1 MRRPGTCLRVF
12 TAYILT
18 RNSRLGLRSPF
29 RTQMVAGPEC
39 LFLCFAMRRPG
50 TCLRVS
56 TAYILTRNSRLGSG
70 WCVGGPWPREL
81 HTHLRRLG
89 LSLGTTRMVGAG
101 RGADCSGLECL
112 TLGFGMRRPGTHIPR
127 TYRVHPDQKQLFG
140 LRQGLEA
147 AGVVGGGVG
156 PGPWE
161 CAVRVAIAAEVLQ

>member
-39 LFLCFAMRRPG
+39 LFLGFAMRRPG

-70 WCVGGPWPREL
+70 WCVGGALAP
-81 HTHLRRLG
+81 
-89 LSLGTTRMVGAG
+89 GTTYTSEKAWFKLRHDQDGWCGARG
-101 RGADCSGLECL
+101 RLLRIGVPNP
-112 TLGFGMRRPGTHIPR
+112 GFWNAASRHPYPAYLPR
-127 TYRVHPDQKQLFG
+127 TSWPKTVVWASPG
-140 LRQGLEA
+140 L
-147 AGVVGGGVG
+147 GGGWGGGWRVG